1 MIRNIY
7 HRGGP
12 GISLTGSQIVSDCFA
27 FLIAGSAVIA
37 IIGNQPGLA
46 IIVLGRQ
53 AQCHAIGHSDI
64 GAVQHDVVCLV
75 GIQITIELN
84 GSAAVIGVSE
94 VIAAIKLRA
103 VRIDNP
109 GPGGHNVLHGLVT
122 PLVVTG
128 EFTIHIITNTVAGI
142 KTGYERCAED
152 RRLVG
157 EESGHTQ
164 PSG

>member
-27 FLIAGSAVIA
+27 FLIAGSTVIA

-64 GAVQHDVVCLV
+64 GAVQHDVV
-75 GIQITIELN
+75 
-84 GSAAVIGVSE
+84 
-94 VIAAIKLRA
+94 
-103 VRIDNP
+103 
-109 GPGGHNVLHGLVT
+109 
-122 PLVVTG
+122 
-128 EFTIHIITNTVAGI
+128 
-142 KTGYERCAED
+142 
-152 RRLVG
+152 
-157 EESGHTQ
+157 
-164 PSG
+164 